1 MNTKKHI
8 ASLDK
13 MKLNELHAKFA
24 EVFGK
29 DTRSHNKA
37 FLLRKITEALQAEG
51 GASRKKNAR
60 PSANATTE
68 TAGGTESTPHV
79 GATTEQIPED
89 LSEKA
94 AEKLTKLTVPELQ
107 ALYLKVVG
115 RSTGSSNA
123 AYLLWKIRE
132 ARKGRVPVGPR
143 KSARNGDVTFKILP
157 LRMEAAIVDKLDQAW
172 KRLGLH
178 SRMDLF
184 RKAVQSYLAGV
195 GETEVA
201 ALLTDAASEGR

>member
-1 MNTKKHI
+1 
-8 ASLDK
+8 

-29 DTRSHNKA
+29 GTRSHNKA
-37 FLLRKITEALQAEG
+37 FLIRKITEALQAEG
-51 GASRKKNAR
+51 GALRKKNAS
-60 PSANATTE
+60 PNANTTTE
-68 TAGGTESTPHV
+68 TAFATKNTSPAAG
-79 GATTEQIPED
+79 TTEQIPED
-89 LSEKA
+89 LPEKA

-107 ALYLKVVG
+107 TLYLKVVG